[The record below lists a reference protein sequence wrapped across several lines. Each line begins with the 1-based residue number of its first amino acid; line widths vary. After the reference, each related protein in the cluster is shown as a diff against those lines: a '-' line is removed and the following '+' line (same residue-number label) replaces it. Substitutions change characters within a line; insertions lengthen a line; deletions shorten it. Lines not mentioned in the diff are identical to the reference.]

1 MRLNNSIYITFCLWV
16 LCTCL
21 GFNVHAQVETK
32 SIPADPQVPHFV
44 ELKTSGN
51 GTFSGIVD
59 VSISGESQSQ
69 TIGTGQTYN
78 FPHGV
83 TLQLTARPADGASV
97 SRITKQGAGIDAQEE
112 EIKFVVSDGNY
123 NCSVLLDQ
131 NLVIRA
137 YFTQKTIV
145 QDKIEITINADQ
157 LKATDVEVGK
167 RLVTSILSG
176 GYAVEKTEGETAK
189 VVPGTFAW
197 KEPETVV
204 DKEGKHSYSVIFTP
218 MDPQYATAE
227 VEVSVN
233 AIQYYTVVTST
244 SQNGKVEITNSNAA
258 NKYQKNTVLKLKYT
272 PDAHY
277 QRAAD
282 QPDTYTVTENK
293 TITGEFTPI
302 QHVVTI
308 ASATNGSLKVMNGAT
323 EVKDGEKVNEGT
335 LLNVTAIPAE
345 GYKLATLTNGTT
357 PIRNN
362 SISVDANLNIQASF
376 VQLPATEFTVS
387 VGEMKNGKLLLLD
400 ANGNSIN
407 KGASVKSGTK
417 LTVVAIPDKGYE
429 LDGDIK
435 VGDTK
440 VTSPYTVSANTTFS
454 ASFKLVSYEIKK
466 STDHVSITVK
476 KGESEVTKASM
487 GDLLTVEATPATG
500 YKLLSLV
507 VNGKEI
513 PNEGSFTVTDQP
525 NIVANVVEKTKI
537 LFNDLTQTV
546 VYDGTGKQFV
556 VRSIPAG
563 LTGFTVKYDGSETL
577 PVNSANNDKKEYTV
591 TITREEDSEYAAVN
605 QTAKLIIEASPAK
618 GFTVPTWDGS
628 AWTGSGAGSYTEE
641 PQEGDGFR
649 NVTFTPEDKNMKP
662 VVFSVAKSTSGLTQ
676 VSLAN
681 AGLRSNFSLRAEE
694 EATLSITPSGGSVTL
709 WNGTEQIT
717 ESSTVYIGQTLTVKG
732 LPEAGKSSRVNWT
745 VNEVSSTGTEATITL
760 QEGSNTIIANFVDKT
775 IPTLPTLN
783 SSATYTYSG
792 SALMPVVE
800 TEALTGWNILVKS
813 GDLVIDNPTDAGT
826 YTVYVTRDEDEEYAA
841 VNQAI
846 GTYEIK
852 PKELTSSELS
862 VTGATAILKGQALSA
877 SELTGSAPVVGTFA
891 WTEPATIAEG
901 ASAEAAVSNPYPV
914 VFTPA
919 NLNYVV
925 ASSVALTQIVPFY
938 TVSADAIRTITIT
951 QNNANGTV
959 VVKVNGTEVSNGAQV
974 TEGDQVEVVATP
986 NDGYTSSISTT
997 GITNG
1002 SVDASGEVKVSVTFS
1017 PTNVPG
1023 EEEPDPTTPTNPEQ
1037 PVKPEQVPNPIV
1049 EQRTDST
1056 AVITWD
1062 KVSGAESY
1070 RLFLYADKSKKE
1082 LIATYTFDKD
1092 GNLKAANIAF
1102 NLQNLVA
1109 GKSYYIETVAYD
1121 STGKALVT
1129 KGIELTADPTATEEV
1144 ASPMEVYTSR
1154 GMIHIQLSQPMGIR
1168 ILNMAGS
1175 FVYDRA
1181 AAEGRLDIP
1190 VASAGIYAV
1199 ILYER
1204 NQLIEVR
1211 KVIVR

>member
-1 MRLNNSIYITFCLWV
+1 MNTVKYYMTMLLA
-16 LCTCL
+16 LCYMVGSAQSTQ
-21 GFNVHAQVETK
+21 QVETK
-32 SIPADPQVPHFV
+32 GIPADPQVPHFV

-335 LLNVTAIPAE
+335 LLNVTAIPTE

-362 SISVDANLNIQASF
+362 SISVDANLNIRASF

-387 VGEMKNGKLLLLD
+387 VGEMTNGKLLLLD

-417 LTVVAIPDKGYE
+417 LTVVAIPDNGYE

-454 ASFKLVSYEIKK
+454 AAFKLVSYEIKK
-466 STDHVSITVK
+466 STTNVSITVK
-476 KGESEVTKASM
+476 KGESEVTMASM
-487 GDLLTVEATPATG
+487 GDELTVDATPATG

-537 LFNDLTQTV
+537 QFNDLTQTV

-563 LTGFTVKYDGSETL
+563 LTGFTVKYDGSDVL
-577 PVNSANNDKKEYTV
+577 PVNSANNDKKEYIV
-591 TITREEDSEYAAVN
+591 TIIRAEDSEYAAVS
-605 QTAKLIIEASPAK
+605 QAAKLIIEAAPAK
-618 GFTVPTWDGS
+618 GFAVPTWDGS
-628 AWTGSGAGSYTEE
+628 TWTGSGAGSYTEE
-641 PQEGDGFR
+641 TKEGDGFR
-649 NVTFTPEDKNMKP
+649 NVTFTPEDTNMKP
-662 VVFSVAKSTSGLTQ
+662 VVFSVAKNTSGLTQ
-676 VSLAN
+676 VSLDN
-681 AGLRSNFSLRAEE
+681 AGLRSSFSLRAGEK
-694 EATLSITPSGGSVTL
+694 AALSITSSGGSVTL

-717 ESSTVYIGQTLTVKG
+717 GSSIVYVGQTLTVKG
-732 LPEAGKSSRVNWT
+732 LPNAGKSNHVNWT
-745 VNEVSSTGTEATITL
+745 INGTASTGKEAAITL
-760 QEGSNTIIANFVDKT
+760 RNSSNTIIANFIDKT
-775 IPTLPTLN
+775 IPTLPTL
-783 SSATYTYSG
+783 SPATYIYSG
-792 SALMPVVE
+792 SALMPEVE
-800 TEALTGWNILVKS
+800 TGALTGWNILVKA
-813 GDLVIDNPTDAGT
+813 GELVIDNPTDAGT
-826 YTVYVTRDEDEEYAA
+826 YTVYVTRDEDEEYTA
-841 VNQAI
+841 VNQSI

-852 PKELTSSELS
+852 PQELTSAVLS
-862 VTGATAILKGQALSA
+862 VMSATAILKGQALSA
-877 SELTGSAPVVGTFA
+877 SELTGSAPVAGTFTWA
-891 WTEPATIAEG
+891 APATIAEG
-901 ASAEAAVSNPYPV
+901 ASAEATESNPYPV
-914 VFTPA
+914 VFTSA
-919 NLNYVV
+919 NPNYVV
-925 ASSVALTQIVPFY
+925 ASSVALTQTVPFY
-938 TVSADAIRTITIT
+938 AVSADAIRTITIT

-959 VVKVNGTEVSNGAQV
+959 VVKVNGTEVSNGTQV
-974 TEGDQVEVVATP
+974 TEGDQIEVTATP
-986 NDGYTSSISTT
+986 NAGYNYSISTT

-1002 SVDASGEVKVSVTFS
+1002 RVNASGEVKVSVTFS

-1037 PVKPEQVPNPIV
+1037 PVKPEQVSNPIV

-1056 AVITWD
+1056 AVITWE
-1062 KVSGAESY
+1062 KVSGASSY
-1070 RLFLYADKSKKE
+1070 KLFLYADKSKKE

-1092 GNLKAANIAF
+1092 GNLKASNIAF

-1121 STGKALVT
+1121 ATGKALVT
-1129 KGIELTADPTATEEV
+1129 KSIELTAEPTATEEV
-1144 ASPMEVYTSR
+1144 TSSIEVYTSR
-1154 GMIHIQLSQPMGIR
+1154 GMIHIQLSQPMGVR
-1168 ILNMAGS
+1168 IMNMAGS
-1175 FVYDRA
+1175 FVYDAA
-1181 AAEGRLDIP
+1181 AAEGRVDVP

-1204 NQLIEVR
+1204 NQLIEVK